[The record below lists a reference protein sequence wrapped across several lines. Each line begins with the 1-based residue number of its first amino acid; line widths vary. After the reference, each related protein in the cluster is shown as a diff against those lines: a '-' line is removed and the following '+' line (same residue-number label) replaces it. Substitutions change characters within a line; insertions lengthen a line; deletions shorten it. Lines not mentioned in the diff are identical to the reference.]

1 MKPTNKLR
9 FIQRET
15 QIFLGED
22 TYTYRMIKIL
32 QQWWDHEDNG
42 WAQPVGEWRDV
53 PMEIEE

>member
-42 WAQPVGEWRDV
+42 WSQPVGEWRDV

>member
-32 QQWWDHEDNG
+32 QQWWDYEDNG
-42 WAQPVGEWRDV
+42 WLQPVGEWRDV